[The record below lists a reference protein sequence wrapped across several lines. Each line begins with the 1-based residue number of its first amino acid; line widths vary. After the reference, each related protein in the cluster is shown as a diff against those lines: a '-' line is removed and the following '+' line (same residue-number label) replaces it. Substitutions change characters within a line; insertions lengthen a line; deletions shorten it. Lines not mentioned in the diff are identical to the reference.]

1 MEKKLGSFSVR
12 KVGNST
18 ALTVPSKARVK
29 LGERFELTQKDN
41 DTLIYKKAIDSNP
54 WFNGEYDDI
63 DFKKEIAK
71 VGNPDTMQV
80 GKENVASNQETLFG

>member
-1 MEKKLGSFSVR
+1 MKKKLGMFIAR
-12 KVGNST
+12 KVGNSIV
-18 ALTVPSKARVK
+18 LTVPSKAGVK

-71 VGNPDTMQV
+71 IGNPDTMQA
-80 GKENVASNQETLFG
+80 GKENISW

>member
-29 LGERFELTQKDN
+29 LGERFELFQKDN

-54 WFNGEYDDI
+54 WFNGKYDDI
-63 DFKKEIAK
+63 DFKKEIEQ
-71 VGNPDTMQV
+71 VGNPDTMQA
-80 GKENVASNQETLFG
+80 GKENIPW

>member
-1 MEKKLGSFSVR
+1 MQKKLGNFVAR

-18 ALTVPSKARVK
+18 ALTVPSKAGVK
-29 LGERFELTQKDN
+29 LGQRFELIQEDN
-41 DTLIYKKAIDSNP
+41 DTLIYKTIDSNP

-63 DFKKEIAK
+63 DFKKEIEK

-80 GKENVASNQETLFG
+80 GKENIPW

>member
-1 MEKKLGSFSVR
+1 MKKKLGNFVAR
-12 KVGNST
+12 KVGNSI
-18 ALTVPSKARVK
+18 ALMVPSKAGVK

-41 DTLIYKKAIDSNP
+41 DTLIYKAIDSNP
-54 WFNGEYDDI
+54 WFNEEYDDI
-63 DFKKEIAK
+63 DFKKETEK

>member
-1 MEKKLGSFSVR
+1 MKKKLGMFIAR
-12 KVGNST
+12 KVGNSIV
-18 ALTVPSKARVK
+18 LTVPSKAGVK

-41 DTLIYKKAIDSNP
+41 DTLIYKVIDSNP

-63 DFKKEIAK
+63 DFKKEIEQ

-80 GKENVASNQETLFG
+80 GKENIPW

>member
-1 MEKKLGSFSVR
+1 MKKKLGMFIAR
-12 KVGNST
+12 KVGNSIV
-18 ALTVPSKARVK
+18 LTVPSKAGVK
-29 LGERFELTQKDN
+29 PGQRFELIQEDN
-41 DTLIYKKAIDSNP
+41 GTLIYKAIDSNP

-80 GKENVASNQETLFG
+80 GKENISW

>member
-1 MEKKLGSFSVR
+1 MEKKLGNFVAR

-18 ALTVPSKARVK
+18 ALTVPSKAGVK
-29 LGERFELTQKDN
+29 LGQRFELIQEDN
-41 DTLIYKKAIDSNP
+41 NTLIYKAIDSNP

-63 DFKKEIAK
+63 DFKKEIEK

-80 GKENVASNQETLFG
+80 GKENIPW

>member
-1 MEKKLGSFSVR
+1 MKKKLGMFIAR
-12 KVGNST
+12 KVGNSIV
-18 ALTVPSKARVK
+18 LTVPSKAGVK

-41 DTLIYKKAIDSNP
+41 DTLIYKVIDSNP

-63 DFKKEIAK
+63 DFKKEIEQ

>member
-1 MEKKLGSFSVR
+1 MKKKLGNFVAR
-12 KVGNST
+12 KVGNSI
-18 ALTVPSKARVK
+18 ALTVPSMAGVK
-29 LGERFELTQKDN
+29 PGQRFELIQEDN
-41 DTLIYKKAIDSNP
+41 STLIYKAIDSNP

-63 DFKKEIAK
+63 DFKKETEK

>member
-1 MEKKLGSFSVR
+1 MKKKLGNFVAR
-12 KVGNST
+12 KVGNSI
-18 ALTVPSKARVK
+18 ALMVPNKAGVK
-29 LGERFELTQKDN
+29 PGQRFELIQEDN

>member
-1 MEKKLGSFSVR
+1 MKKKLGNFVAR
-12 KVGNST
+12 KVGNSI
-18 ALTVPSKARVK
+18 APMVPSKAGVK
-29 LGERFELTQKDN
+29 PGQRFELIQEDN
-41 DTLIYKKAIDSNP
+41 STLIYKAIDSNP

-63 DFKKEIAK
+63 DFKKETEK